1 MSYID
6 HLIKKA
12 KIAVNNSNNINNLEK
27 VRLEYFG
34 KNGHITLQIA
44 RLRTLDERER
54 LITGSEINRAKESIK
69 NALTARKDMIE
80 VLERKT
86 KLDQE
91 YIDVSLPG
99 RQTVNGGLHPI
110 TCTINCIE
118 TFFSELGFIV
128 KESPDIEDCYHNFDA
143 LNIPYHHPA
152 RSEHDTFWFDSTRL
166 LRTQTSGI
174 QIHTMKQK
182 KPPIRMIAPGRV
194 YRNDYDRTHTPM
206 FHQMEG
212 LLVEESISFAHLKG
226 ILFDFLKNFFEDQ
239 MPIRFRASYFPFT
252 EPSAEVDIM
261 AGNGQWLEVLGCGMV
276 HPNVMN
282 AVGIN
287 PMIYS
292 GFAFGMG
299 MERLTM
305 LRYGVIDS
313 RDFFENDLC
322 FLKQF
327 Q

>member
-1 MSYID
+1 MSYMD
-6 HLIKKA
+6 NLIKKA
-12 KIAVNNSNNINNLEK
+12 KIAVNNSNDIDHLEK
-27 VRLEYFG
+27 IRLEYFG

-44 RLRTLDERER
+44 RLRTLDEKER
-54 LITGSEINRAKESIK
+54 LVLGSEINRAKESIK
-69 NALTARKDMIE
+69 NALTLRKDMIE
-80 VLERKT
+80 VLERKA

-99 RQTVNGGLHPI
+99 RQIVNGGLHPI

-118 TFFSELGFIV
+118 TFFSDLGFIV

-143 LNIPYHHPA
+143 LNMPRHHPA

-174 QIHTMKQK
+174 QIHTMKKQ
-182 KPPIRMIAPGRV
+182 KPPIRIIAPGRV

-212 LLVEESISFAHLKG
+212 LLVEENISFAHLKG
-226 ILFDFLKNFFEDQ
+226 ILFDFLKNFFEDK
-239 MPIRFRASYFPFT
+239 MSIRFRASYFPFT

-261 AGNGQWLEVLGCGMV
+261 GKNGQWLEVLGCGMV

-282 AVGIN
+282 SVGIN

-305 LRYGVIDS
+305 LRYGIMDS

-327 Q
+327 